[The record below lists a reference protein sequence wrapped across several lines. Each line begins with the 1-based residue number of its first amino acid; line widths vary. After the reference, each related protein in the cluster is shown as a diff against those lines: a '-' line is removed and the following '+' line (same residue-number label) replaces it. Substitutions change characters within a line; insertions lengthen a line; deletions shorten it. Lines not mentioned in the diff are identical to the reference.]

1 MRGARR
7 VRCEYILEL
16 HTERAEAQVSCDGV
30 ADVIP
35 ASVMLG
41 TEGGMRWGPDGNE
54 GGATGEWTA
63 SLKGDGPED
72 EVFCRKFLKGGLRG
86 TPSGI
91 YFYLSAGSATDTS
104 KILKIC

>member
-1 MRGARR
+1 M
-7 VRCEYILEL
+7 
-16 HTERAEAQVSCDGV
+16 
-30 ADVIP
+30 
-35 ASVMLG
+35 
-41 TEGGMRWGPDGNE
+41 NE
-54 GGATGEWTA
+54 GGTTREYTS
-63 SLKGDGPED
+63 SLKADWPED